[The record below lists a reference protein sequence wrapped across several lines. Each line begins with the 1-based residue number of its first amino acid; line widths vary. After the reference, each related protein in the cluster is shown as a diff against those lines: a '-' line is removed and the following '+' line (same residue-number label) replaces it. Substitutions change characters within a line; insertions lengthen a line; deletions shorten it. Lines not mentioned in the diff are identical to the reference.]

1 MVYFTTMLTFAKRIL
16 QKYLRLRLSSDPF
29 LLNIEDDVIV
39 MKVLR
44 KKYLPNKKTSEINP
58 RFYISILEWWRGFAS
73 VVALI
78 RFGPSELF

>member
-1 MVYFTTMLTFAKRIL
+1 MVYFITMLTFAKRIL

-44 KKYLPNKKTSEINP
+44 
-58 RFYISILEWWRGFAS
+58 
-73 VVALI
+73 
-78 RFGPSELF
+78 